1 MIEERREAIR
11 QGVANNQLSG
21 YEPTAFGYSVYA
33 RWIAGECTSAEAVEA
48 IKTHYRAAVASQP
61 GDGAAR
67 SNLLGITDSAMLHSF
82 EADVTT
88 LRMAE
93 LHLDPDVI
101 FKRPAISSCF
111 GAHTMEQ

>member
-1 MIEERREAIR
+1 
-11 QGVANNQLSG
+11 
-21 YEPTAFGYSVYA
+21 
-33 RWIAGECTSAEAVEA
+33 
-48 IKTHYRAAVASQP
+48 
-61 GDGAAR
+61 
-67 SNLLGITDSAMLHSF
+67 MLHSF

-111 GAHTMEQ
+111 GAHTREQ